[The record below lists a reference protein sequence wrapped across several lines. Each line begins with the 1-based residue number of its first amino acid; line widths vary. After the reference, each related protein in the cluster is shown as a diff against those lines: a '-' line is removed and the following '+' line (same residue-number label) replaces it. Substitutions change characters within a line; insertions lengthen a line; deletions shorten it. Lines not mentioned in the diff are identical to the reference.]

1 MMVFLSYSITL
12 DGLPVILHHTG
23 WSSRHTPSHRMVFL
37 SYSITQDGLP
47 VILHHTGW
55 SSRHTPSHWMVFPSY
70 SITLDGLPVILHHTG
85 WSSRHTPSHRMVFP
99 SYSITQDGLPV
110 ILHHTGGKTSEGR
123 ITGLISSSH
132 SSDDMELT
140 EQLVEAGQDH
150 DDQDNEWG
158 DRRVILVGSGD
169 MTRALAPSLLRAHYR
184 PVVATRKPNRARY
197 PGETQKVSLAE
208 ALQEMLP
215 EAQVVKAFNTL
226 SAYVLEREELYCG
239 REVPV
244 CGGTTF
250 ARARVMALVRDMG
263 MVPVDKGGL
272 KNARTLEEI
281 PFQFFPEWKVAFI
294 VTGII
299 FAFFWTIK
307 FFRSQIC
314 YNLQK
319 DGDWDWGVFEKLPLS
334 NTQNA
339 LAFTGCLLLLLCYI
353 PGMIAAYLQLW
364 RGTKYSR
371 FPGWLDTWL
380 KSRKQLGLLS
390 LLTGCTHGCL
400 AIFLNINWHQAISW
414 TQSIYITCGVLL
426 AAVMTILGVTSL
438 PSVSVKLT
446 WREFSVVQR
455 YLGWI
460 SVILLTSH
468 LTFLSI
474 LGLMRPLS
482 CYFLLSG
489 PQIMVPV
496 CFLTLMFKIPL
507 VLPCIDSRLT
517 KIRRGY
523 ERHNPTDSDNQM
535 PKLIP

>member
-1 MMVFLSYSITL
+1 M
-12 DGLPVILHHTG
+12 
-23 WSSRHTPSHRMVFL
+23 RE
-37 SYSITQDGLP
+37 Q
-47 VILHHTGW
+47 
-55 SSRHTPSHWMVFPSY
+55 VFPGASQLCEAPVRARTL
-70 SITLDGLPVILHHTG
+70 SI
-85 WSSRHTPSHRMVFP
+85 
-99 SYSITQDGLPV
+99 
-110 ILHHTGGKTSEGR
+110 
-123 ITGLISSSH
+123 LISSSH

-184 PVVATRKPNRARY
+184 PVVATRKPNRARTWMSQEVEVCTLEEGLAQGDLVVVAIPAIHHHTLPKHLFTNKIIVDISNRY

>member
-1 MMVFLSYSITL
+1 
-12 DGLPVILHHTG
+12 
-23 WSSRHTPSHRMVFL
+23 
-37 SYSITQDGLP
+37 
-47 VILHHTGW
+47 
-55 SSRHTPSHWMVFPSY
+55 
-70 SITLDGLPVILHHTG
+70 
-85 WSSRHTPSHRMVFP
+85 MVFP

-184 PVVATRKPNRARY
+184 PVVATRKPNRARTWMSQEVEVCTLEEGLAQGDLVVVAIPAIHHHTLPKHLFTNKIIVDISNRY

>member
-1 MMVFLSYSITL
+1 MAEF
-12 DGLPVILHHTG
+12 
-23 WSSRHTPSHRMVFL
+23 WRSRISQEEYR
-37 SYSITQDGLP
+37 
-47 VILHHTGW
+47 
-55 SSRHTPSHWMVFPSY
+55 
-70 SITLDGLPVILHHTG
+70 
-85 WSSRHTPSHRMVFP
+85 
-99 SYSITQDGLPV
+99 
-110 ILHHTGGKTSEGR
+110 
-123 ITGLISSSH
+123 LISSSH

-184 PVVATRKPNRARY
+184 PVVATRKPNRARTWMSQEVEVCTLEEGLAQGDLVVVAIPAIHHHTLPKHLFTNKIIVDISNRY

>member
-1 MMVFLSYSITL
+1 
-12 DGLPVILHHTG
+12 
-23 WSSRHTPSHRMVFL
+23 
-37 SYSITQDGLP
+37 
-47 VILHHTGW
+47 
-55 SSRHTPSHWMVFPSY
+55 
-70 SITLDGLPVILHHTG
+70 
-85 WSSRHTPSHRMVFP
+85 
-99 SYSITQDGLPV
+99 
-110 ILHHTGGKTSEGR
+110 
-123 ITGLISSSH
+123 
-132 SSDDMELT
+132 MELT

-184 PVVATRKPNRARY
+184 PVVATRKPNRARTWMSQEVEVCTLEEGLAQGDLVVVAIPAIHHHTLPKHLFTNKIIVDISNRY

>member
-1 MMVFLSYSITL
+1 MAEF
-12 DGLPVILHHTG
+12 
-23 WSSRHTPSHRMVFL
+23 WR
-37 SYSITQDGLP
+37 
-47 VILHHTGW
+47 
-55 SSRHTPSHWMVFPSY
+55 
-70 SITLDGLPVILHHTG
+70 
-85 WSSRHTPSHRMVFP
+85 
-99 SYSITQDGLPV
+99 
-110 ILHHTGGKTSEGR
+110 
-123 ITGLISSSH
+123 LISSSH

-184 PVVATRKPNRARY
+184 PVVATRKPNRARTWMSQEVEVCTLEEGLAQGDLVVVAIPAIHHHTLPKHLFTNKIIVDISNRY

>member
-1 MMVFLSYSITL
+1 
-12 DGLPVILHHTG
+12 
-23 WSSRHTPSHRMVFL
+23 
-37 SYSITQDGLP
+37 
-47 VILHHTGW
+47 
-55 SSRHTPSHWMVFPSY
+55 
-70 SITLDGLPVILHHTG
+70 
-85 WSSRHTPSHRMVFP
+85 MVFP

-184 PVVATRKPNRARY
+184 PVVATRKPNRARTWMSQEVEVCTLEEGLAQGDLVVVAIPAIHHHTLPKHLFTNKIIVDISNRY

-414 TQSIYITCGVLL
+414 TQSIYITCDNGSCVLPHADVQNSSG
-426 AAVMTILGVTSL
+426 AAVH
-438 PSVSVKLT
+438 
-446 WREFSVVQR
+446 R
-455 YLGWI
+455 
-460 SVILLTSH
+460 
-468 LTFLSI
+468 LSFDQD
-474 LGLMRPLS
+474 P
-482 CYFLLSG
+482 
-489 PQIMVPV
+489 
-496 CFLTLMFKIPL
+496 
-507 VLPCIDSRLT
+507 
-517 KIRRGY
+517 
-523 ERHNPTDSDNQM
+523 
-535 PKLIP
+535 